1 MMALLH
7 ANPHDAVVFGDGLN
21 DLAMFRKP
29 FFIAMGNARPI
40 LKKRADY
47 ITKDVDKGGILYACR
62 HFGWLPEDP
71 AAPF

>member
-29 FFIAMGNARPI
+29 FFHSYGECSPNPQKAS
-40 LKKRADY
+40 
-47 ITKDVDKGGILYACR
+47 
-62 HFGWLPEDP
+62 
-71 AAPF
+71 